1 MMRNGTVIII
11 VIMMSIYSVV
21 IYILESCICLTLP
34 CLHILFSLELYNEQ
48 VTEWEMMINERSRIW
63 R

>member
-48 VTEWEMMINERSRIW
+48 VTEWEMMINETSRI
-63 R
+63 